1 MTGIKNILKGDFV
14 KSVAVLMTGTVLAQV
29 ISYAL
34 WPIIADYYNQSQMA
48 DFNLY
53 MRVISFIGALATARF
68 EMSLPLPKS
77 DSHSFLLFRLSL
89 KIAMITL
96 LISGIAGLVYFWVV
110 SGTFNYFLFGL
121 LSLLSAF
128 FVVFINLGTN
138 WSIRK
143 GQFSRISYSR
153 ITNSVVSNSLRL
165 GFGLL
170 HWGSFGIIFASLL
183 GYFTSSLGFVK
194 DFLSN
199 NILYKHLKSK
209 RKTFALATEYRE
221 FPLVSLPHVLI
232 DLGRDLLVAFMI
244 IYFFGKDVFG
254 SYGFSLMMLSVP
266 IAIIGQA
273 ISQVF
278 FKQCSEIVNRG
289 EAVEPLLIQTMKT
302 LIALSIVPFAILFF
316 WGEPIFTFVFD
327 AEWTLAGRLSEI
339 MAVYMFFN
347 FVISPI
353 SNLPIILNRQRAY
366 LILGIVNTSIQ
377 LFFLGL
383 LPFWVDR
390 SLENFESIL
399 WGMSIAQSVLL
410 IYTSFLFIKFARNG
424 RKMV

>member
-1 MTGIKNILKGDFV
+1 MTGIRNILKGDFV

-138 WSIRK
+138 WAIRM
-143 GQFSRISYSR
+143 GEFSRISYSR

-183 GYFTSSLGFVK
+183 GYFASSLGFVK

-273 ISQVF
+273 ISQ
-278 FKQCSEIVNRG
+278 
-289 EAVEPLLIQTMKT
+289 
-302 LIALSIVPFAILFF
+302 
-316 WGEPIFTFVFD
+316 
-327 AEWTLAGRLSEI
+327 
-339 MAVYMFFN
+339 
-347 FVISPI
+347 
-353 SNLPIILNRQRAY
+353 
-366 LILGIVNTSIQ
+366 
-377 LFFLGL
+377 
-383 LPFWVDR
+383 
-390 SLENFESIL
+390 
-399 WGMSIAQSVLL
+399 
-410 IYTSFLFIKFARNG
+410 
-424 RKMV
+424 

>member
-1 MTGIKNILKGDFV
+1 
-14 KSVAVLMTGTVLAQV
+14 
-29 ISYAL
+29 
-34 WPIIADYYNQSQMA
+34 
-48 DFNLY
+48 
-53 MRVISFIGALATARF
+53 
-68 EMSLPLPKS
+68 
-77 DSHSFLLFRLSL
+77 
-89 KIAMITL
+89 
-96 LISGIAGLVYFWVV
+96 
-110 SGTFNYFLFGL
+110 
-121 LSLLSAF
+121 
-128 FVVFINLGTN
+128 
-138 WSIRK
+138 
-143 GQFSRISYSR
+143 
-153 ITNSVVSNSLRL
+153 
-165 GFGLL
+165 
-170 HWGSFGIIFASLL
+170 
-183 GYFTSSLGFVK
+183 
-194 DFLSN
+194 
-199 NILYKHLKSK
+199 
-209 RKTFALATEYRE
+209 
-221 FPLVSLPHVLI
+221 
-232 DLGRDLLVAFMI
+232 
-244 IYFFGKDVFG
+244 
-254 SYGFSLMMLSVP
+254 
-266 IAIIGQA
+266 
-273 ISQVF
+273 
-278 FKQCSEIVNRG
+278 VNRG